1 MKPTPPKIIYDTGV
15 DVISVMKPIRESAL
29 SLVSGSM
36 ARSITNRFAW
46 TLTSLMMMVMM
57 GGVAAAAP
65 GGGGGG
71 GGGGAAGICGMPG
84 GQSLVPLLMNFV
96 AGVLV
101 LGGVLM
107 FGYGMV
113 SVTTDQRRG
122 TSGRK
127 VALLGIGAIVVGL
140 VFGQIPGW
148 LAGVMGT
155 SLSSLGLGCL

>member
-1 MKPTPPKIIYDTGV
+1 MKLTRD
-15 DVISVMKPIRESAL
+15 SIRN
-29 SLVSGSM
+29 LVSDSM

-57 GGVAAAAP
+57 SGVAAAAP

-84 GQSLVPLLMNFV
+84 GKSLVPLLMNFV

-155 SLSSLGLGCL
+155 SLNSLGLGCL

>member
-1 MKPTPPKIIYDTGV
+1 MIWT
-15 DVISVMKPIRESAL
+15 RESVRD
-29 SLVSGSM
+29 LVSNLIK
-36 ARSITNRFAW
+36 RSAMNRLVW
-46 TLTSLMMMVMM
+46 TMTSLMVMVMM
-57 GGVAAAAP
+57 TGVAAA
-65 GGGGGG
+65 GKGKGK
-71 GGGGAAGICGMPG
+71 GAKGICGMPG
-84 GQSLVPLLMNFV
+84 GKSLVPLLMNFV

-127 VALLGIGAIVVGL
+127 VALLGIGAIVIGL

-148 LAGVMGT
+148 LAGIMGT
-155 SLSSLGLGCL
+155 SLKSLGLGCL

>member
-1 MKPTPPKIIYDTGV
+1 
-15 DVISVMKPIRESAL
+15 
-29 SLVSGSM
+29 
-36 ARSITNRFAW
+36 
-46 TLTSLMMMVMM
+46 MMVVMS
-57 GGVAAAAP
+57 GVAAAAP
-65 GGGGGG
+65 GGGGGGG

-84 GQSLVPLLMNFV
+84 GKSLVPLLMNVV

-127 VALLGIGAIVVGL
+127 VALLGIGAIVIGL